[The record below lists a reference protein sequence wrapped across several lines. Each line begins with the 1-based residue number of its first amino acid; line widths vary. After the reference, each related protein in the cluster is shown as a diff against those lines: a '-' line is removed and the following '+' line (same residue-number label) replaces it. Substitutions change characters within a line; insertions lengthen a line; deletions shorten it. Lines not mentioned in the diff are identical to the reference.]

1 MNEEVRDTE
10 WYRKK
15 FLYPNGTLKNKL
27 NITDP
32 TELAQR
38 EYRGSAVRALA
49 FLRKNKK
56 ITSVEDLKKIH
67 KIMFGWLYSWAGQIR
82 DYELTKGETEFLEY
96 SRIKFGI
103 EEIDEK
109 MKQLASKK
117 ELENTDYAFL
127 LDRLNYLHPFREGN
141 GRSSKLFLQ
150 AFAANHGQV
159 IDYPRSNKDLITA
172 QNNADINQ
180 IADLIKV
187 SSKANKSSKYRLIFQ
202 RLKIRFNK

>member
-38 EYRGSAVRALA
+38 EYRGSAVRAIA

-67 KIMFGWLYSWAGQIR
+67 KIMFGWLYNWAGQIR
-82 DYELTKGETEFLEY
+82 NYELTKGETEFLEY

-117 ELENTDYAFL
+117 ELANTDYAFL

-187 SSKANKSSKYRLIFQ
+187 SSKANKSSK
-202 RLKIRFNK
+202 

>member
-96 SRIKFGI
+96 SRIKFGL

-187 SSKANKSSKYRLIFQ
+187 SSKANKSSK
-202 RLKIRFNK
+202 

>member
-187 SSKANKSSKYRLIFQ
+187 SSKANKSSK
-202 RLKIRFNK
+202 

>member
-117 ELENTDYAFL
+117 ELANTDYAFL

-187 SSKANKSSKYRLIFQ
+187 SSKANKSSK
-202 RLKIRFNK
+202 